1 MEKLV
6 LTDNTE
12 LEIMDGASLDYIRI
26 QTDNF
31 AALDQIAG
39 ALKKEGNLAKVQ
51 FKTDDEVTGEYEDL
65 YLERPIFQEADMTP
79 DGNVVSVIA
88 FREKTELEKRVDAIE
103 RGQEIQNGAL
113 EDLGQVVSEIA
124 EGGEK

>member
-39 ALKKEGNLAKVQ
+39 ARKKEGNLGKVQ

-65 YLERPIFQEADMTP
+65 NLERPMFQEADMTP

>member
-39 ALKKEGNLAKVQ
+39 ALKKEGNLAQVQ

-65 YLERPIFQEADMTP
+65 YLERPMFQEADMTP

>member
-51 FKTDDEVTGEYEDL
+51 FKTDDVVTGEYEDL
-65 YLERPIFQEADMTP
+65 YLERPMFQEADMTP

>member
-51 FKTDDEVTGEYEDL
+51 FKTADEVTGEYEDL
-65 YLERPIFQEADMTP
+65 YMERPMFQEADMTP

>member
-1 MEKLV
+1 M
-6 LTDNTE
+6 
-12 LEIMDGASLDYIRI
+12 
-26 QTDNF
+26 
-31 AALDQIAG
+31 
-39 ALKKEGNLAKVQ
+39 
-51 FKTDDEVTGEYEDL
+51 TGEYEDL
-65 YLERPIFQEADMTP
+65 YLERPMFQEADMTP